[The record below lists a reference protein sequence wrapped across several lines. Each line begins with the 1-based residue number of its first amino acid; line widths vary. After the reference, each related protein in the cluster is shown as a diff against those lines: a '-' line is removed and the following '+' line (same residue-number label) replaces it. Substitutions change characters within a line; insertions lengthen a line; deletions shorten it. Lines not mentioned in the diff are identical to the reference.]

1 MFNEK
6 QTPGTIKG
14 TGEILLDYGRK
25 LLYQFEIVELGGNEK
40 VKEEEPIYMKDLFYD
55 QTTGE
60 CTGFKMV
67 RLDRESLE

>member
-6 QTPGTIKG
+6 LNSGVIKG
-14 TGEILLDYGRK
+14 TGEILLDYGKK
-25 LLYQFEIVELGGNEK
+25 LLYQFEVVEVGEHEK
-40 VKEEEPIYMKDLFYD
+40 VKEEEPIYMKDIFYD

-60 CTGFKMV
+60 CSEFGMV